1 MVVAILL
8 LEILLGH
15 YVLGVGVNH
24 FSFKDGTFFS
34 YELINVDGPSTIDCG
49 LWWG

>member
-15 YVLGVGVNH
+15 YVLGVNH
-24 FSFKDGTFFS
+24 FSFKGGTFSS
-34 YELINVDGPSTIDCG
+34 YELINVDGPSTIYYG

>member
-1 MVVAILL
+1 MVAILL

-24 FSFKDGTFFS
+24 FSFKDGTFSS
-34 YELINVDGPSTIDCG
+34 YELINVDGPSNIYYG
-49 LWWG
+49 LWRG